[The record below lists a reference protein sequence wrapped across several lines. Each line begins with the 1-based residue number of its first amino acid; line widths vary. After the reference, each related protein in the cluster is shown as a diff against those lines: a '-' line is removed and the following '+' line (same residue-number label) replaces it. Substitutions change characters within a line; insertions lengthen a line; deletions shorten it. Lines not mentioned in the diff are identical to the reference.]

1 MKRVYIKTY
10 GCQMNER
17 DSEAVAA
24 LLRARGYALARSEQ
38 DADVIL
44 LNTCSVRDVA
54 EQKAIGKMGVLAEL
68 KRRKPG
74 LVLGYLGCMAQS
86 RGASLVQS
94 QPAVDLVVGTQ
105 KFHNVPDYLDRLFGR
120 AGWPRPAANEEP
132 ARRSEATAPDQ
143 RPDAIVDTAEEPGS
157 ESTIREHVLGAN
169 GDRRVTAFVSIMQ
182 GCEMYCT
189 FCIVP
194 YTRGGERSRPIAE
207 IIDEVCRLVDQG
219 VKEVTLLG
227 QIVTSYG
234 RKDIGKKNGQT
245 AFVQLLEAVDDVEG
259 LERIR
264 FTSPHPKGFGD
275 DLVQAYR
282 DLPKLCE
289 HAHLPIQSGSN
300 RILKAMNRGYS
311 REWFLRIVDKL
322 RGAQPAIAISTD
334 VIVGFPGETEE
345 DFEQTSSLLREVEF
359 DQAYIFK
366 YSKRRD
372 TPAADMPGQV
382 SDEVKEQRNRT
393 LLEILNERM
402 LRKNRA
408 LVGQTVE
415 VLVEG
420 RSEKGGRR
428 MMGRTRANR
437 IVVFDG
443 SERHKGALLPVR
455 VERATTVALYGA
467 PAIHGN
473 GELELRSDGVLKQR

>member
-1 MKRVYIKTY
+1 MKKVYIKTY

-24 LLRARGYALARSEQ
+24 MLRGRGYDITGSER

-44 LNTCSVRDVA
+44 LNTCSVRDLA
-54 EQKAIGKMGVLAEL
+54 EQKAMGKMSTLAHL
-68 KRRKPG
+68 KRRKPE
-74 LVLGYLGCMAQS
+74 LVLGYMGCMAQS
-86 RGASLVQS
+86 RGTALAEN

-105 KFHNVPDYLDRLFGR
+105 RFHHVPDYLDQIL
-120 AGWPRPAANEEP
+120 
-132 ARRSEATAPDQ
+132 ARRGAEADAYDEELK
-143 RPDAIVDTAEEPGS
+143 AIVDVAEETRS
-157 ESTIREHVLGAN
+157 ESTIKDHVFGTN
-169 GDRRVTAFVSIMQ
+169 GDRQVTGFVSIMQ

-194 YTRGGERSRPIAE
+194 YTRGSERSRPIAE
-207 IIDEVCRLVDQG
+207 IVEEVRRLVDQG

-234 RKDIGKKNGQT
+234 RKEIGKKNGKS
-245 AFVQLLEAVDDVEG
+245 AFVQLLEAVHEVNG
-259 LERIR
+259 LERLR

-289 HAHLPIQSGSN
+289 HAHLPVQSGSN
-300 RILKAMNRGYS
+300 RILKAMNRGYT
-311 REWFLRIVDKL
+311 REWYLGIVEKL
-322 RGAQPAIAISTD
+322 RATQPSIAISTD
-334 VIVGFPGETEE
+334 IIAGFPGETEE
-345 DFEQTSSLLREVEF
+345 DFEETASLMGDLEF

-372 TPAADMPGQV
+372 TPAADMADQASEPEKERRNQV
-382 SDEVKEQRNRT
+382 

-402 LRKNRA
+402 ARKYRE

-415 VLVEG
+415 ILVEG
-420 RSEKGGRR
+420 RSKKSVKR
-428 MMGRTRANR
+428 MFGRTRTNR
-437 IVVFDG
+437 IVFFDG
-443 SERHKGALLPVR
+443 SERHKGELLPVR
-455 VERATTVALYGA
+455 IERATTIALYGN
-467 PAIHGN
+467 PAIHN
-473 GELELRSDGVLKQR
+473 G

>member
-1 MKRVYIKTY
+1 MKKVYIKTY

-24 LLRARGYALARSEQ
+24 MLRGRGYDITGSER

-44 LNTCSVRDVA
+44 LNTCSVRDLA
-54 EQKAIGKMGVLAEL
+54 EQKAMGKMSTLAHL
-68 KRRKPG
+68 KRSKPE
-74 LVLGYLGCMAQS
+74 LVLGYMGCMAQS
-86 RGASLVQS
+86 RGASLAEN

-105 KFHNVPDYLDRLFGR
+105 RFHHVPDYLDEIL
-120 AGWPRPAANEEP
+120 
-132 ARRSEATAPDQ
+132 ARRDDCGSAFQGATGAASCPEGHSHNKRQ
-143 RPDAIVDTAEEPGS
+143 VGAIVDVAEETRS
-157 ESTIREHVLGAN
+157 ESTIKDHVLGTN
-169 GDRRVTAFVSIMQ
+169 GDRQVTGFVSIMQ

-207 IIDEVCRLVDQG
+207 IVEEVQRLVDQG

-234 RKDIGKKNGQT
+234 RKEIRKKNGKS
-245 AFVQLLEAVDDVEG
+245 AFVQLLEAVHEVNG
-259 LERIR
+259 LERLR

-289 HAHLPIQSGSN
+289 HAHLPVQSGSN
-300 RILKAMNRGYS
+300 RILKAMNRGYT
-311 REWFLRIVDKL
+311 REWYLGIVEKL
-322 RGAQPAIAISTD
+322 RAAQPNIAISTD
-334 VIVGFPGETEE
+334 IIAGFPGETEE
-345 DFEQTSSLLREVEF
+345 DFEETASLMRDLEF

-372 TPAADMPGQV
+372 TPAADMADQASEQEKERRNQV
-382 SDEVKEQRNRT
+382 
-393 LLEILNERM
+393 LLQILNERM
-402 LRKNRA
+402 ARKYRE

-415 VLVEG
+415 ILVEG
-420 RSEKGGRR
+420 RSEKSGKR
-428 MMGRTRANR
+428 MFGRTRTNR
-437 IVVFDG
+437 IVFFDG
-443 SERHKGALLPVR
+443 GERHKGELLPVR
-455 VERATTVALYGA
+455 IERATTITLYGN
-467 PAIHGN
+467 PAIHN
-473 GELELRSDGVLKQR
+473 G